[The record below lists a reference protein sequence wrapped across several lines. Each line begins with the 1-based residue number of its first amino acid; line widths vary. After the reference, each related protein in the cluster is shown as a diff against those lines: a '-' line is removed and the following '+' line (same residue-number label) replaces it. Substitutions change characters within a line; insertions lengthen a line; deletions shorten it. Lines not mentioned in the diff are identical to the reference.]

1 MVDWREVE
9 HSQEWHDWVQKA
21 FEAFDVDGS
30 GSIGIKDLQ
39 DMLCQGEI
47 CTVSQSWHCL
57 RSTYPFQD
65 CQQMPHHSVY
75 VAIVYAVSHHM
86 PHCDVTCPHSPK
98 MWFALGNFAWFCACR
113 FQTQL
118 KLQFVKLM
126 C

>member
-47 CTVSQSWHCL
+47 CVVSQ
-57 RSTYPFQD
+57 P
-65 CQQMPHHSVY
+65 
-75 VAIVYAVSHHM
+75 
-86 PHCDVTCPHSPK
+86 VTHAS
-98 MWFALGNFAWFCACR
+98 FFR
-113 FQTQL
+113 FLTRPT
-118 KLQFVKLM
+118 
-126 C
+126 

>member
-47 CTVSQSWHCL
+47 CAVSQTALGIACDSFFFR
-57 RSTYPFQD
+57 RSTKP
-65 CQQMPHHSVY
+65 
-75 VAIVYAVSHHM
+75 
-86 PHCDVTCPHSPK
+86 T
-98 MWFALGNFAWFCACR
+98 
-113 FQTQL
+113 
-118 KLQFVKLM
+118 
-126 C
+126 